1 VIINCENIP
10 FSATETHVEFDAD
23 DYSRLHALVFR
34 GDYPGYKPTV
44 TEIPNGDGKADADKR
59 YAHVA
64 LKYLPGWG
72 TAVEWDLLQSCLLY
86 AHLCA
91 ESVAEALGVPAA
103 FRPDIRYGALRVLE
117 YPPGAVSHEHTDFDL
132 FTLHL
137 YRDQPECFLRQDAD
151 MTQLPAGALALNP
164 GLHLGE
170 LGEAIGLGKATRHSV
185 SASSYPQH
193 SIVYFAIPDHDAVF
207 DRNKLRYWNGDDVTV
222 RDWLNER
229 MARSRTAR
237 RARENRGWQEVPGP
251 PRRRGYDRG
260 VRPR

>member
-1 VIINCENIP
+1 MIIDGENIP
-10 FSATETHVEFDAD
+10 FNATATRVEFDAD

-72 TAVEWDLLQSCLLY
+72 TAVERDLLQSCLLY

-137 YRDQPECFLRQDAD
+137 YRDRPECFHRCYPDVD
-151 MTQLPAGALALNP
+151 HIPDEALGLNP

-170 LGEAIGLGKATRHSV
+170 LGEAIGLGAATRHSV

-193 SIVYFAIPDHDAVF
+193 SIVYFAIPDHEAVLYQATAPSL
-207 DRNKLRYWNGDDVTV
+207 NV
-222 RDWLNER
+222 REWLNER
-229 MARSRTAR
+229 MARSRTAFAPYR
-237 RARENRGWQEVPGP
+237 KEGA
-251 PRRRGYDRG
+251 
-260 VRPR
+260 